1 MQDPA
6 AGLTPW
12 GTTLHLSVP
21 DGAVGVSVTRTV
33 VNHLG
38 QELSAEY
45 DVPCSA
51 AGEVTHTP
59 FGGIFAAP
67 CPDGTVYVRYSPV
80 YAGAD
85 APEEITVRSAFP
97 DFANSDLAAR
107 LAAALADGDAEQ
119 ALPSVSGDTAGDGND
134 KVVALWLTEDGIP
147 FLTADNAVVL
157 CLGACDPARYEGAD
171 MQAFDLGDGR
181 DAVVIV
187 WEQLWDMELQCAVQ
201 DADGWHELEQA
212 AADLSAM
219 PVYLND
225 RANITMGAIRS
236 QCKAMARRGRCGM
249 VIIDYLQLLDT
260 ASRNTNS
267 TREREIA
274 AASRSAKL
282 LAKELDVPVI
292 LLSQLSRKVEERTD
306 KTPLLSDL
314 RESGAIEQDADMV
327 LFLDRPAMYGRT
339 EIDAGR
345 YGTISAEG
353 VGLLHIA
360 KNREGATG
368 SIVFRHNESLTRIAD
383 YDSSDV
389 GPDREAG
396 PF

>member
-1 MQDPA
+1 MSKRRFLLFLSLALLSAVLLAACSEAKPPQNSTSAVQTTQTEDAGEHVQDPA

-12 GTTLHLSVP
+12 GTTLRLSVP
-21 DGAVGVSVTRTV
+21 EGAVGVSVTRTV

-85 APEEITVRSAFP
+85 APEEVTVRSAFP
-97 DFANSDLAAR
+97 SFANSDLAAR

-157 CLGACDPARYEGAD
+157 CLGVCDPARYEGAD
-171 MQAFDLGDGR
+171 MQALDLGDGR

-187 WEQLWDMELQCAVQ
+187 WGQLWDMELQCAAQ
-201 DADGWHELEQA
+201 DADGWRELPLPTPA
-212 AADLSAM
+212 AAATLSA
-219 PVYLND
+219 PYRLDFTLPDGQTVSLDAREFDALAAFFGADGKPYRTDGEATFRIDAPHEVVTLD
-225 RANITMGAIRS
+225 GHAAIRFTG
-236 QCKAMARRGRCGM
+236 CPILTGM
-249 VIIDYLQLLDT
+249 
-260 ASRNTNS
+260 
-267 TREREIA
+267 
-274 AASRSAKL
+274 
-282 LAKELDVPVI
+282 
-292 LLSQLSRKVEERTD
+292 
-306 KTPLLSDL
+306 
-314 RESGAIEQDADMV
+314 DADGAHEADFAALPMT
-327 LFLDRPAMYGRT
+327 LYIQNGEL
-339 EIDAGR
+339 R
-345 YGTISAEG
+345 YACGALTAE
-353 VGLLHIA
+353 
-360 KNREGATG
+360 
-368 SIVFRHNESLTRIAD
+368 
-383 YDSSDV
+383 
-389 GPDREAG
+389 
-396 PF
+396 

>member
-1 MQDPA
+1 MVHSKRYRVMIIGIILICIFAFAGCGNETTHPNQTTTESTEPSTSTASA
-6 AGLTPW
+6 APTVSPESKLAAW

-85 APEEITVRSAFP
+85 APEEVTVRSAFP

-157 CLGACDPARYEGAD
+157 CLRSCDPARYEGAD
-171 MQAFDLGDGR
+171 MQALDLGDGR

-187 WEQLWDMELQCAVQ
+187 WGQLWDMELQCAVQ
-201 DADGWHELEQA
+201 DADGWRELPLTTPA
-212 AADLSAM
+212 AAATLSA
-219 PVYLND
+219 PYRLDFTLPDGQTVSLNAREFD
-225 RANITMGAIRS
+225 ALAAFFDADGKPYRTDGAVTFRIDAPHEVVTLDGHAAIRFTG
-236 QCKAMARRGRCGM
+236 CPILTGM
-249 VIIDYLQLLDT
+249 
-260 ASRNTNS
+260 
-267 TREREIA
+267 
-274 AASRSAKL
+274 
-282 LAKELDVPVI
+282 
-292 LLSQLSRKVEERTD
+292 
-306 KTPLLSDL
+306 
-314 RESGAIEQDADMV
+314 DADGAHEADFAALPMT
-327 LFLDRPAMYGRT
+327 LYIQNGEL
-339 EIDAGR
+339 R
-345 YGTISAEG
+345 YACGALTAE
-353 VGLLHIA
+353 
-360 KNREGATG
+360 
-368 SIVFRHNESLTRIAD
+368 
-383 YDSSDV
+383 
-389 GPDREAG
+389 
-396 PF
+396 

>member
-1 MQDPA
+1 MSKRRFLLFLSLALLSAALLAACGEARPPQNSTPAVQTTQTEDAGEHVQDPA

-12 GTTLHLSVP
+12 GTTLRLSVP

-67 CPDGTVYVRYSPV
+67 CPDGTVYVRYSLV

-85 APEEITVRSAFP
+85 APEEVTVHSAFP

-147 FLTADNAVVL
+147 FLTADSAVVL
-157 CLGACDPARYEGAD
+157 CLGVCDPARYEGTD
-171 MQAFDLGDGR
+171 MQALDLGDGR

-187 WEQLWDMELQCAVQ
+187 WGQLWDMELQCAVQ
-201 DADGWHELEQA
+201 DADGWRELPLPAPA
-212 AADLSAM
+212 AAATLSA
-219 PVYLND
+219 PYRLDFTLPDGQTVSLDAREFDALAAFFDADGKPYRTDGEVTFRIDAPHEVVTLD
-225 RANITMGAIRS
+225 GHAAIRFTG
-236 QCKAMARRGRCGM
+236 CPILTGM
-249 VIIDYLQLLDT
+249 
-260 ASRNTNS
+260 
-267 TREREIA
+267 
-274 AASRSAKL
+274 
-282 LAKELDVPVI
+282 
-292 LLSQLSRKVEERTD
+292 
-306 KTPLLSDL
+306 
-314 RESGAIEQDADMV
+314 DADGAHEADFAALPMT
-327 LFLDRPAMYGRT
+327 LYIQNGEF
-339 EIDAGR
+339 R
-345 YGTISAEG
+345 YACGALTAE
-353 VGLLHIA
+353 
-360 KNREGATG
+360 
-368 SIVFRHNESLTRIAD
+368 
-383 YDSSDV
+383 
-389 GPDREAG
+389 
-396 PF
+396 

>member
-6 AGLTPW
+6 TGLTPW

-201 DADGWHELEQA
+201 DADGWHELPLPTPA
-212 AADLSAM
+212 AAATLSA
-219 PVYLND
+219 PYRLDFTLPDGQAVSLD
-225 RANITMGAIRS
+225 AREFDALAAFFGADGKPYRTNGEVTF
-236 QCKAMARRGRCGM
+236 R
-249 VIIDYLQLLDT
+249 IDAPHEVVTLDGH
-260 ASRNTNS
+260 
-267 TREREIA
+267 A
-274 AASRSAKL
+274 ALRFTGC
-282 LAKELDVPVI
+282 PI
-292 LLSQLSRKVEERTD
+292 LT
-306 KTPLLSDL
+306 
-314 RESGAIEQDADMV
+314 GADADGAHEADFAALPMT
-327 LFLDRPAMYGRT
+327 LYIQNGEL
-339 EIDAGR
+339 R
-345 YGTISAEG
+345 YACGALTAE
-353 VGLLHIA
+353 
-360 KNREGATG
+360 
-368 SIVFRHNESLTRIAD
+368 
-383 YDSSDV
+383 
-389 GPDREAG
+389 
-396 PF
+396 

>member
-1 MQDPA
+1 MVHNKRYRVMIIGIIVICIFAFAGCGNESTPPNQTTTESTEPSTSAASTAPA
-6 AGLTPW
+6 VSPENELVAW
-12 GTTLHLSVP
+12 DTTLHLSVP

-67 CPDGTVYVRYSPV
+67 CPDGTVYIRYSLV

-85 APEEITVRSAFP
+85 APEEVTVRSAFP
-97 DFANSDLAAR
+97 DFANSDLAMR

-171 MQAFDLGDGR
+171 MQALDLGDGR

-187 WEQLWDMELQCAVQ
+187 WGQLWDMELQCAVQ
-201 DADGWHELEQA
+201 DADGWHELPLPTPA
-212 AADLSAM
+212 AAATLSA
-219 PVYLND
+219 PYRLDFTLPDGQAVSLDAREFDALAGFFDADGKPY
-225 RANITMGAIRS
+225 RADGEVTFRIDAPHEVVTLDGHAAIRFTG
-236 QCKAMARRGRCGM
+236 CPILTGM
-249 VIIDYLQLLDT
+249 
-260 ASRNTNS
+260 
-267 TREREIA
+267 
-274 AASRSAKL
+274 
-282 LAKELDVPVI
+282 
-292 LLSQLSRKVEERTD
+292 
-306 KTPLLSDL
+306 
-314 RESGAIEQDADMV
+314 DADGAHKADFAALPMT
-327 LFLDRPAMYGRT
+327 LYIQSGEF
-339 EIDAGR
+339 R
-345 YGTISAEG
+345 YACGALAAE
-353 VGLLHIA
+353 
-360 KNREGATG
+360 
-368 SIVFRHNESLTRIAD
+368 
-383 YDSSDV
+383 
-389 GPDREAG
+389 
-396 PF
+396 

>member
-1 MQDPA
+1 MVHGKRYFFSTIA
-6 AGLTPW
+6 AILICIFAFAGCGNEGTPPNQTTTESTEPSTSAASETPVVSPENELVAW
-12 GTTLHLSVP
+12 GTTLRLSVP
-21 DGAVGVSVTRTV
+21 EGAVGVSVTRTV

-107 LAAALADGDAEQ
+107 LAAAMADGDAEQ

-157 CLGACDPARYEGAD
+157 CLDACDPARYEGAD
-171 MQAFDLGDGR
+171 MQALDLGDGR

-187 WEQLWDMELQCAVQ
+187 WGQLWDMELQCAVQ
-201 DADGWHELEQA
+201 DADGWRELPLPTPA
-212 AADLSAM
+212 AAATLSA
-219 PVYLND
+219 PYRLDFTLPDGQAVSLD
-225 RANITMGAIRS
+225 
-236 QCKAMARRGRCGM
+236 AREF
-249 VIIDYLQLLDT
+249 DAL
-260 ASRNTNS
+260 
-267 TREREIA
+267 A
-274 AASRSAKL
+274 AFFDADGK
-282 LAKELDVPVI
+282 PY
-292 LLSQLSRKVEERTD
+292 RTD
-306 KTPLLSDL
+306 GAVTFRIDAPHEVVTLDGHAAL
-314 RESGAIEQDADMV
+314 RFTGYPILTGADADGAHEADFATLPMT
-327 LFLDRPAMYGRT
+327 LYIQNGELRYAYGALT
-339 EIDAGR
+339 
-345 YGTISAEG
+345 AE
-353 VGLLHIA
+353 
-360 KNREGATG
+360 
-368 SIVFRHNESLTRIAD
+368 
-383 YDSSDV
+383 
-389 GPDREAG
+389 
-396 PF
+396 

>member
-201 DADGWHELEQA
+201 DADGCIGGSLGAHEEEGESRAEHAHHLARAERA
-212 AADLSAM
+212 NAYGSGNAFRALSARLH
-219 PVYLND
+219 P
-225 RANITMGAIRS
+225 
-236 QCKAMARRGRCGM
+236 
-249 VIIDYLQLLDT
+249 
-260 ASRNTNS
+260 
-267 TREREIA
+267 
-274 AASRSAKL
+274 
-282 LAKELDVPVI
+282 
-292 LLSQLSRKVEERTD
+292 
-306 KTPLLSDL
+306 
-314 RESGAIEQDADMV
+314 
-327 LFLDRPAMYGRT
+327 
-339 EIDAGR
+339 AGR
-345 YGTISAEG
+345 AGSQP
-353 VGLLHIA
+353 
-360 KNREGATG
+360 RRTG
-368 SIVFRHNESLTRIAD
+368 I
-383 YDSSDV
+383 
-389 GPDREAG
+389 
-396 PF
+396 

>member
-1 MQDPA
+1 MVHSKRYRVMIIGIILICIFAFAGCGNETTHPNQTTTESTEPSTSTASA
-6 AGLTPW
+6 APTVSPESKLAAW

-67 CPDGTVYVRYSPV
+67 CPDGTVYVRYSLV

-85 APEEITVRSAFP
+85 APEEVTVRSAFP
-97 DFANSDLAAR
+97 DFANSDLAEL

-119 ALPSVSGDTAGDGND
+119 VLPSVSGDTAGDGSD

-171 MQAFDLGDGR
+171 MQALDLGDGR

-187 WEQLWDMELQCAVQ
+187 WGQLWDMELQCAVQ
-201 DADGWHELEQA
+201 DADGWRELPLPTPA
-212 AADLSAM
+212 AAATLSASYRLDFTL
-219 PVYLND
+219 PDGQAVSLD
-225 RANITMGAIRS
+225 
-236 QCKAMARRGRCGM
+236 AREF
-249 VIIDYLQLLDT
+249 DAL
-260 ASRNTNS
+260 
-267 TREREIA
+267 A
-274 AASRSAKL
+274 AFFDADGK
-282 LAKELDVPVI
+282 PY
-292 LLSQLSRKVEERTD
+292 RTD
-306 KTPLLSDL
+306 GAVTFRIDAPHEVVTLDGHAAL
-314 RESGAIEQDADMV
+314 RFTGYPILTGADADGAHEADFAALPMT
-327 LFLDRPAMYGRT
+327 LYIQNGEL
-339 EIDAGR
+339 R
-345 YGTISAEG
+345 YACGALTAE
-353 VGLLHIA
+353 
-360 KNREGATG
+360 
-368 SIVFRHNESLTRIAD
+368 
-383 YDSSDV
+383 
-389 GPDREAG
+389 
-396 PF
+396 